1 MAERATTARKIPK
14 GAAIG
19 SVDAVPMLARSQ
31 HFASGEEVAV
41 VSHYVTR
48 PTGLHIHEF
57 FEIVYVESGSLVH
70 LYGPTRK
77 QVDAGS
83 LFIVN
88 PSIPH
93 GYDLVSDA
101 PAQIW
106 NIVLTE
112 AALDVL
118 SLKADAAPLIGQ
130 IAGHRRYALDYLHI
144 AFSPETNAEVQAL
157 VKKMDREYQMKR
169 RAYQVVLTGYLM
181 ALVGLISRAFAESG
195 LPPQSGPSYHG
206 KLGEVTRYIVENC
219 HRPLSVERLAKLHG
233 WTPDHLNRLIKRSF
247 GDTTQGFIG
256 RVRAAKAARLML
268 IDGATVDQAAK
279 SVGYS
284 DARALRRAFKRYY
297 GVSPS
302 EFRRTPV

>member
-1 MAERATTARKIPK
+1 MTDTSRH
-14 GAAIG
+14 
-19 SVDAVPMLARSQ
+19 VPMLARSQ
-31 HFASGEEVAV
+31 LFTSDEEVAV
-41 VSHYVTR
+41 VSHHVTGS
-48 PTGLHIHEF
+48 TGLHIHEF
-57 FEIVYVESGSLVH
+57 FEIVYVESGSLIH

-77 QVDAGS
+77 QIHAGS

-88 PSIPH
+88 PAIPH
-93 GYDLVSDA
+93 GYDLVSGE

-112 AALDVL
+112 EALNVL
-118 SLKADAAPLIGQ
+118 SLKADSASLIGE
-130 IAGHRRYALDYLHI
+130 ITGHQRYALNYLHI
-144 AFSPETNAEVQAL
+144 TFSPETNAEVQEI
-157 VKKMDREYQMKR
+157 VKKMDHEYQTKR
-169 RAYQVVLTGYLM
+169 RGYQVILSGYLM

-195 LPPQSGPSYHG
+195 LPPRAGSYHQG

-219 HRPLSVERLAKLHG
+219 HRPMSVEHLAKIHG

-268 IDGATVDQAAK
+268 IDGVTVDQAAK
-279 SVGYS
+279 SVGYG

-302 EFRRTPV
+302 EFRRMPM